1 MGAAVI
7 VALFA
12 GTAHAQTPA
21 PESKLSRAPRST
33 KMVNIASP
41 WRYDAGACHTL
52 QSLILRRAAISRCA
66 LGATVLPISLDGPI
80 AFDSYWAA
88 QRAKGSE
95 APDLCCADLCRA

>member
-21 PESKLSRAPRST
+21 PESKLSRALRST

-66 LGATVLPISLDGPI
+66 LGATSPADI
-80 AFDSYWAA
+80 AGRSDCLRQLLGCPASKRF
-88 QRAKGSE
+88 
-95 APDLCCADLCRA
+95 